1 MGNLLFRKISS
12 DIAYFFLIASVSITL
27 IIWVIQSVNYLDIVT
42 EDGYSLKIY
51 FVYSVLSLPK
61 IFSKILIFIY
71 FISCFFIINKYQE
84 NNEILVFWTN
94 GIKKINLI
102 NFLLRFSIIFLV
114 IQFILTVF
122 LVPYT
127 QNLSRIYIKN
137 SNIDFLPKLLIEK
150 KFINIFKNVT
160 VFIDKFDRKGK
171 ITKIYINEKLDDN
184 SSKIIMANKG
194 EILKDNDQYIL
205 KLFDGNIINSNKN
218 NFYNINFKETN
229 YDLTNF
235 SSKTVVH
242 QKIQQVKSKNLLDC
256 VYNFYFNKKVKNIEC
271 ENRQIKSI
279 LEEAYKRI
287 VMPLYIFILSLIAS
301 SLLIKPKSNKYIKYY
316 KSLIL
321 CSGFLFVVISQ
332 LGFNLLVKNLTLDM
346 LIIFCPLIFVFC
358 FYVLIFFKSNF
369 NFKYL

>member
-1 MGNLLFRKISS
+1 MGNLLLRKISS
-12 DIAYFFLIASVSITL
+12 DIAYFFLIASTSIAL
-27 IIWVIQSVNYLDIVT
+27 IIWVIQSVNYLDIVS
-42 EDGYSLKIY
+42 EDGYGLSIY
-51 FVYSVLSLPK
+51 FIYSVLSLPK

-71 FISCFFIINKYQE
+71 FISCFYIINKYEE

-94 GIKKINLI
+94 GIRKIKLI
-102 NFLLRFSIIFLV
+102 NFLLKFSIIFLL
-114 IQFILTVF
+114 IQLILTIF

-171 ITKIYINEKLDDN
+171 ISKIYINEKLDDN

-194 EILKDNDQYIL
+194 EILKENDQYIL
-205 KLFDGNIINSNKN
+205 KLFDGNIISSNKN

-242 QKIQQVKSKNLLDC
+242 QKYNKLSLKICLI
-256 VYNFYFNKKVKNIEC
+256 VYTIFTLTKKVK
-271 ENRQIKSI
+271 
-279 LEEAYKRI
+279 
-287 VMPLYIFILSLIAS
+287 
-301 SLLIKPKSNKYIKYY
+301 
-316 KSLIL
+316 
-321 CSGFLFVVISQ
+321 
-332 LGFNLLVKNLTLDM
+332 T
-346 LIIFCPLIFVFC
+346 
-358 FYVLIFFKSNF
+358 
-369 NFKYL
+369 